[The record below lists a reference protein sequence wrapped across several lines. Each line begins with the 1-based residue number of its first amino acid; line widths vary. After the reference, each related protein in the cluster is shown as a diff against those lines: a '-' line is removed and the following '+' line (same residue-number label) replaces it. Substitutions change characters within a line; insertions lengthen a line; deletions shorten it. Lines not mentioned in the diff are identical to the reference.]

1 MPRLSIRIFRNVLVR
16 LVNECLGVDTFLIVL
31 FTTTFFFLTFVAVER
46 DADFLIRLAADGDD
60 FVFAAF
66 DERLATAEVV
76 FFLDFPAMSRIPFQ
90 RNDHRVFV
98 VMC

>member
-1 MPRLSIRIFRNVLVR
+1 MSEF
-16 LVNECLGVDTFLIVL
+16 LGVDIFLSVL
-31 FTTTFFFLTFVAVER
+31 FTTTFFFLTFVVVER
-46 DADFLIRLAADGDD
+46 DADFLIWFLADGDD

-90 RNDHRVFV
+90 RNDHRVFIV
-98 VMC
+98 IC

>member
-16 LVNECLGVDTFLIVL
+16 LVNDFLGVDIFLSVF
-31 FTTTFFFLTFVAVER
+31 FTTTFFVLTFVVVER
-46 DADFLIRLAADGDD
+46 DADVLIRFVADGDD
-60 FVFAAF
+60 FVFAVF

-90 RNDHRVFV
+90 RNDHRVCV
-98 VMC
+98 VIC